1 VKKGPAK
8 ATLRQ
13 GLTLVEMAIVI
24 LVLGILIGVM
34 MSAMGSM
41 SVLKTTE
48 EESAILKDVLISCR
62 DGAIFSNQTV
72 YLEFDLDK
80 RTYEAYRFARK
91 EGEDEPERDVYI
103 NKRELSASNSIIA
116 IIMGAGT
123 RITSG
128 QVTLAFAPEGMAEEL
143 VVYMGPGPEIRNTV
157 IYSKYGGTARVEVGE
172 KEHQLEDP
180 DWSENLEE

>member
-1 VKKGPAK
+1 
-8 ATLRQ
+8 
-13 GLTLVEMAIVI
+13 MAIVI